1 MHICTSLAGYVTR
14 GRCWKQPPLVYH
26 GVMWVLQVQSMGTPV
41 RWVAK
46 MGIWA
51 AHPSSSSVMAS
62 VVRAAGSTGRLS
74 ASSAYTLRARPRAL
88 NASACCS
95 SSVQRPLHAT
105 SYGQQRIWKAVL
117 CLVQNIWCTT

>member
-1 MHICTSLAGYVTR
+1 
-14 GRCWKQPPLVYH
+14 
-26 GVMWVLQVQSMGTPV
+26 
-41 RWVAK
+41 

-88 NASACCS
+88 KASACCS
-95 SSVQRPLHAT
+95 SSVQRPLHAASRFQLGKT
-105 SYGQQRIWKAVL
+105 YMSGGSAMQRRV
-117 CLVQNIWCTT
+117 CLA